1 MVRSSTWTG
10 MSDQVV
16 HDLNIIVPELDVV
29 GVVEVL
35 ATRKV

>member
-1 MVRSSTWTG
+1 

-29 GVVEVL
+29 GVVEIL

>member
-1 MVRSSTWTG
+1 
-10 MSDQVV
+10 MSDEVV

-29 GVVEVL
+29 GVVEIL

>member
-1 MVRSSTWTG
+1 